1 MAEWLTGCSAFPFS
15 GVVLQGFIVGMQG
28 SQNVGDGDR
37 IFRLVRLFLSPYQ
50 MGDFYMRTFQ
60 TNFYGSQAWKDCRE
74 AYIKSVGGLCE
85 RCRSRG
91 IITAGVVVHHKTHVN
106 QDNVDDPNIT
116 LNFDNLQLLCV
127 QCHAD
132 VHAKNQKRYNVDKF
146 GRVFARNI

>member
-1 MAEWLTGCSAFPFS
+1 
-15 GVVLQGFIVGMQG
+15 
-28 SQNVGDGDR
+28 
-37 IFRLVRLFLSPYQ
+37 
-50 MGDFYMRTFQ
+50 MRTFQ
-60 TNFYGSQAWKDCRE
+60 TNFYGSQAWKDCRA

-106 QDNVDDPNIT
+106 QDNVNDPNVT